1 MRTKPI
7 DAFRMGFIERLLG
20 SGAFGRTWDDDQDL
34 NEAYDRGMNF
44 AEELFDL

>member
-1 MRTKPI
+1 MNEAE
-7 DAFRMGFIERLLG
+7 AFQLGFRERLEG
-20 SGAFGRTWDDDQDL
+20 GGAFGRTWDDDQDL